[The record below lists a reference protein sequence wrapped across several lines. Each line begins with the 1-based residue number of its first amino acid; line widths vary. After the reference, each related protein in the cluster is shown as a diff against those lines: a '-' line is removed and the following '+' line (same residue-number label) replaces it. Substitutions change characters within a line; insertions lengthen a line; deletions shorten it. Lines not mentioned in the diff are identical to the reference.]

1 MTMEENGRSVDY
13 IEVFIAHGCIF
24 LQEQEIFFAQHKRVS
39 KESNFSFSRSPA
51 AGKTGQ
57 GSAKKKD
64 RHKKDAGQSVMR
76 HEIYYC
82 GSGVLSIVCPTVR
95 YSTII

>member
-39 KESNFSFSRSPA
+39 KESSFSFSRSPA

-57 GSAKKKD
+57 GSAKKKTGI
-64 RHKKDAGQSVMR
+64 KKMPVSQLCVMR
-76 HEIYYC
+76 FT
-82 GSGVLSIVCPTVR
+82 IVEAACFQ
-95 YSTII
+95 